1 MSATPDRFP
10 PLDAERAA
18 QWARFVRPDRTF
30 FPTYVGMVVE
40 EVRAGYARIRLPDR
54 PEVSQAAGFIHGG
67 ALATLLDTVAV
78 PAVGTFYDAQP
89 EMVTVS
95 MTVNFCG
102 SIRGQDAVAEG
113 WVEQGSRSL
122 TFVRAAAR
130 GADDGEL
137 AATASLVYRVRPRG

>member
-1 MSATPDRFP
+1 MTGMAERFA

-30 FPTYVGMVVE
+30 FPTYVGLVVE

-78 PAVGTFYDAQP
+78 PAVGTFYDIQP

-102 SIRGQDAVAEG
+102 SIRGQDAIAEG
-113 WVEQGSRSL
+113 WVEQGSKSL
-122 TFVRAAAR
+122 TFVRAEAR
-130 GADDGEL
+130 GADGEL
-137 AATASLVYRVRPRG
+137 AATASLEYRVRPRG